1 MKDQSN
7 TLSGAAKD
15 VAVRSDGTL
24 AMGAQ
29 AEAPAKEK
37 MPFRN
42 YFMFPLGTVGRDF
55 LYQLWNGYL
64 LTYIIFTKNLSTLQ
78 FVMVTVIIVLAR
90 IFDAFN
96 DPFMG
101 GIVENTRTKW
111 GKYKPWQLVGA
122 ILTGGVIVMLF
133 NVQLDGWAFI
143 GFLAFAY
150 FMFSITYTM
159 NDISYWGMLP
169 SLTSDPDER
178 NKLTSFSQIAV
189 SLGGGLAGILIPLFT
204 TGDVAMKLFGGARNG
219 FAITS
224 AIVVVVMVAFQ
235 LFTILGVKE
244 KPLPPTAQKV
254 KIMHIKDIVKVIR
267 KNDQLLWCSLVLL
280 LWTILSAIG
289 NGNLLTYYIYFE
301 FGYQGM
307 LGTIFFV
314 FVSILSVG
322 FTLFYPWFS
331 KKLGRDRT
339 LYSCA
344 ISLIVSYVIVL
355 VLGVALPNEGG
366 FTIPILNLP
375 ITYKF
380 FAMALGF
387 ALTGWA
393 SGFYMVML
401 INITNTVEYN
411 EWKTGSRDEALIFS
425 MRPLTTKL
433 GSAITQ
439 GLVSL
444 VLIITGAKL
453 YTDQIAEV
461 ERVTDPT
468 FDKSA
473 AIAERLNLMDPK
485 VKTGVLICMC
495 VIPIVL
501 MTVALIIY
509 KTKCKLNEPTLAKMI
524 EEIEQRKANG
534 EVAQDE
540 QAKEA
545 AADVATEP
553 VAGETT
559 EQKLARIRESIAIS
573 EEKIAKIDAEIAR
586 IHADEAQERAS
597 EAMLGANAA
606 VRSKDDR
613 R

>member
-1 MKDQSN
+1 MDAVDNQAVAEN
-7 TLSGAAKD
+7 TAPAS
-15 VAVRSDGTL
+15 SDGSVK
-24 AMGAQ
+24 G
-29 AEAPAKEK
+29 EK
-37 MPFRN
+37 MPRRN
-42 YFMFPLGTVGRDF
+42 FIMFPLGTVGRDF

-64 LTYIIFTKNLSTLQ
+64 LTYIIFTKNLTTAQ

-111 GKYKPWQLVGA
+111 GKYKPWQLIGA
-122 ILTGGVIVMLF
+122 ILTGGVIVALF
-133 NVQLDGWAFI
+133 NVDLDGWAFI
-143 GFLAFAY
+143 GFLALMY
-150 FMFSITYTM
+150 FFFSITYTM

-178 NKLTSFSQIAV
+178 NKLTSFSQLAV
-189 SLGGGLAGILIPLFT
+189 SLGGGLAGIAIPLFT
-204 TGDVAMKLFGGARNG
+204 TGDVAMKWFGGAQGG

-224 AIVVVVMVAFQ
+224 IIVVVVMVGFQ
-235 LFTILGVKE
+235 MFTLFGVKE
-244 KPLPPTAQKV
+244 KPLPPSLQKV
-254 KIMHIKDIVKVIR
+254 KIMRIRDIVKVIR
-267 KNDQLLWCSLVLL
+267 KNDQLLWCSLLLL

-314 FVSILSVG
+314 FVSILSVA

-339 LYSCA
+339 LYSCG
-344 ISLIVSYVIVL
+344 ISLIVSYAIL
-355 VLGVALPNEGG
+355 LALGVALPNEGG

-393 SGFYMVML
+393 NGFYMVML

-425 MRPLTTKL
+425 MRPLTSKL

-444 VLIITGAKL
+444 VLIITGARL
-453 YTDQIAEV
+453 YTNQIADV
-461 ERVTDPT
+461 ERMKDITADE
-468 FDKSA
+468 KSSQVA
-473 AIAERLNLMDPK
+473 GILGNMDPK

-501 MTVALIIY
+501 MIVALVIY
-509 KTKCKLNEPTLAKMI
+509 KLKCKLNEPTLAKMI
-524 EEIEQRKANG
+524 EEIEERKAA
-534 EVAQDE
+534 EAEE
-540 QAKEA
+540 QAEEESAEESEA
-545 AADVATEP
+545 AADEVVE
-553 VAGETT
+553 ETT
-559 EQKLARIRESIAIS
+559 EDKIVKVQAAIAQS
-573 EEKIAKIDAEIAR
+573 EAKIARIDAEIAKL
-586 IHADEAQERAS
+586 HANEARAKA
-597 EAMLGANAA
+597 EAAKAA
-606 VRSKDDR
+606 ASAEEQK
-613 R
+613 